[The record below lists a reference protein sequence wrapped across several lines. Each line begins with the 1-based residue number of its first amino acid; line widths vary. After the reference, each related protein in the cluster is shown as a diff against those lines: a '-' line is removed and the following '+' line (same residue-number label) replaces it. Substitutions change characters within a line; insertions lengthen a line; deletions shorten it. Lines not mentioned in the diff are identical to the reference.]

1 MKKLAYDNIRF
12 DSVKVV
18 EDNKNY
24 LKVQAVI
31 TKEGVYDYPDGR
43 AFKCRKELLKA
54 VPSAISAKLTILDH
68 PDSMVIMSQ
77 DQIYGFVEKPYFDN
91 DKIRAVLAF
100 NKKAT
105 PPDFLAKIHKG
116 LMRDVS
122 IGFYYRPE
130 FKHGHWGGKAYDY
143 IMRDIVIDHV
153 AAGVLKG
160 RCSFPSCGI
169 GVDTL
174 LRRIGHEHWGEYSSF
189 EECVA
194 ANQDKG
200 DPEAYCASIHHSAK
214 QSHKLNRGEKMSKKK
229 AADYGHAKSPEE
241 IEAEFQ
247 ECVAGKIALGHT
259 EGEAKTLCQAGTKPS
274 DEPVPAQTLDQED
287 QSPYQKC
294 LAEKTEAG
302 MTLEEAEAA
311 CKEDGVVK
319 TDQDAAFE
327 NCVAREI
334 EQGKTRE
341 EAEANCRGAHPIVE
355 DAEPEPTPLEVCIA
369 NRLEGGEQTEEEAR
383 AWCEAELAGEH
394 LETDALIRRKEE
406 LLKLKDQLDT
416 ERLRKQ
422 RRNPL

>member
-12 DSVKVV
+12 DTVKVV

-54 VPSAISAKLTILDH
+54 VPSAMNAKLTILEH
-68 PDSMVIMSQ
+68 PESMVIMSQ
-77 DQIYGFVEKPYFDN
+77 DQIYGFIEKPFFDN
-91 DKIRAVLAF
+91 DKIRATLAF
-100 NKKAT
+100 DKKAT
-105 PPDFLAKIHKG
+105 PPDFLGKIRKG

-122 IGFYYRPE
+122 IGFYYQPE
-130 FKHGHWGGKAYDY
+130 FKHGHWSGKTYDY

-160 RCSFPSCGI
+160 RCTFPSCGI
-169 GVDTL
+169 GVDTY
-174 LRRIGHEHWGEYSSF
+174 LRRIGHEHWGEYSSL

-200 DPEAYCASIHHSAK
+200 DPEAYCMSIHHAGD
-214 QSHKLNRGEKMSKKK
+214 QGHKLNRGEKMTKKK
-229 AADYGHAKSPEE
+229 QADYGHAKSPEE
-241 IEAEFQ
+241 IEAEYQ
-247 ECVAGKIALGHT
+247 ECVAGRIAMGHT
-259 EGEAKTLCQAGTKPS
+259 QGEAEELCQASTKPS
-274 DEPVPAQTLDQED
+274 DEPTPVPGNTLDEEE

-294 LAEKTEAG
+294 LAAKTEAG

-311 CKEDGVVK
+311 CKEDGAVK

-355 DAEPEPTPLEVCIA
+355 DAEPEATPLEVCIA
-369 NRLEGGEQTEEEAR
+369 NQLEGGDKTEEEAR

-394 LETDALIRRKEE
+394 EEATDMIERSQK
-406 LLKLKDQLDT
+406 LL
-416 ERLRKQ
+416 RLRENQ
-422 RRNPL
+422 RIEKLRQSS